1 MMNKNEQ
8 TIYVDPDIPVERQI
22 SFLRQSFIHFQFNVF
37 EFLKEKLGSEGVEM
51 YKAIIRQGTRQGI
64 EKLKDKSFEEIKKI
78 ASIPDRILGLKIQ
91 QDFSKPDE
99 LQYSITSCPYL
110 EESKRRGM
118 DIEFCK
124 SLEDVQMEEVSRT
137 LGELT
142 EPARMCLGDS
152 KCTIRMRNT
161 LGR

>member
-1 MMNKNEQ
+1 MSTDNQ
-8 TIYVDPDIPVERQI
+8 QIYIDPDIPVERQI
-22 SFLRQSFIHFQFNVF
+22 AFLRHSFVNFQCNVF
-37 EFLKEKLGSEGVEM
+37 EFLKEKFGSEGVEM

-64 EKLKDKSFEEIKKI
+64 EKLKDKNFEEIKKI
-78 ASIPDRILGLKIQ
+78 ASIPDRMLGLQIH

-99 LQYSITSCPYL
+99 LQFSITSCPYL

-118 DIEFCK
+118 DMEFCK

-142 EPARMCLGDS
+142 EPARMCLGDN